1 MSKVSNTSTDLILI
15 KQLRVVKASHS
26 KVMKQ
31 LKKHFVEKR
40 RDTRYNKHVYQTLV
54 KTISKFIS
62 EYIVEI
68 SNKQD
73 PPYQTTL
80 KKHLIQKTPD
90 IIQYLMND
98 DYIMDRFD
106 LQYGKALKQKFL
118 VKQIQNES
126 RDFILY
132 CEKDNIIKNVHE
144 HIDTSVYT
152 I

>member
-1 MSKVSNTSTDLILI
+1 MSKSSNTSSDLILI
-15 KQLRVVKASHS
+15 KQLKVTKVSHS

-31 LKKHFVEKR
+31 LKKLFVEKR
-40 RDTRYNKHVYQTLV
+40 RSDRYHKHVYQTLV

-62 EYIVEI
+62 EYIVQI
-68 SNKQD
+68 SSKQVQ
-73 PPYQTTL
+73 PHQTNL

-106 LQYGKALKQKFL
+106 IQYGKALKQKFL
-118 VKQIQNES
+118 VKQIQDES

-132 CEKDNIIKNVHE
+132 CEKDNIIKHIQE
-144 HIDTSVYT
+144 HIDTSIYT
-152 I
+152 L